1 MKEDIIILGVVL
13 KKGKKWS
20 YISKKLEGRTENQVK
35 NRYKSLINKILGEE
49 STNEPEAISLY
60 IKKN

>member
-20 YISKKLEGRTENQVK
+20 YISKKLEGRTEN
-35 NRYKSLINKILGEE
+35 
-49 STNEPEAISLY
+49 
-60 IKKN
+60 